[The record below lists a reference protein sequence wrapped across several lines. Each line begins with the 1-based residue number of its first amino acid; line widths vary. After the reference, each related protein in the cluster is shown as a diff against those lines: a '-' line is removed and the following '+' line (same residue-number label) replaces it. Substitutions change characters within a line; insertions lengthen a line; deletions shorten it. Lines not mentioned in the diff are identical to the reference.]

1 MQLRTIAIAILLIL
15 LIVLPAAQVFAHS
28 ILIEPVESGQV
39 RVIFDDGSPARHA
52 EVIVY
57 NEQEEEI
64 ARGDVDRD
72 GQFSYEAEGA
82 AFMVAQDQFGHRA
95 EYTVGEE
102 IGQALP
108 RVPTVIAVL
117 WVFVMI
123 AGLFHYRVN
132 KRESGED
139 S

>member
-1 MQLRTIAIAILLIL
+1 MQLRTMAIAILLIL
-15 LIVLPAAQVFAHS
+15 LIVLPAAPVFAHNM
-28 ILIEPVESGQV
+28 LVEPVESGKV

-72 GQFSYEAEGA
+72 GLFSYEAEGA
-82 AFMVAQDQFGHRA
+82 VFILAQDQFGHRA
-95 EYTVGEE
+95 EYTIGEE
-102 IGQALP
+102 IGQGLP

-117 WVFVMI
+117 GVFVLI
-123 AGLFHYRVN
+123 AGLFHYRIN